1 MTREMLCVVFAVI
14 AGCFYGHTVSADD
27 AGRCARLFDEQP
39 AIDTCN
45 TLANMSAGK
54 LSDSDLRERVSQS
67 IYGMSAEDVEK
78 DRPRREEA
86 KRKAVAEKEAAALAE
101 DPQCYR
107 LFVEPNERKECRL
120 LGALTSRQRTDDE
133 MREAVRARLGSIRI
147 DEEHTRA
154 AIQAEQK
161 RKEEEKAAEEKRKR
175 AATVAEQRR
184 KDESKRASER
194 IDARLRQG
202 PIGFAL
208 KGWELGGFGNVMTIH
223 FALQNNTSKPQKDF
237 VISCET
243 HGRSGT
249 LLSRPRVALYEALQ
263 PGTRRAFELN
273 MGFVHS
279 QSARASCSV
288 VKWTTS

>member
-1 MTREMLCVVFAVI
+1 MTREMLCMVVAMI
-14 AGCFYGHTVSADD
+14 AAGFHGQTVSADD
-27 AGRCARLFDEQP
+27 TGRCARLFTEQP
-39 AIDTCN
+39 EIATCN
-45 TLANMSAGK
+45 TLANLTAGQ
-54 LSDSDLRERVSQS
+54 LSDGDLRERVSQS
-67 IYGMSAEDVEK
+67 VYGMSAEDLEK

-86 KRKAVAEKEAAALAE
+86 RRKAAAEKEAAALAE

-107 LFVEPNERKECRL
+107 LFVEPNEREECRL

-133 MREAVRARLGSIRI
+133 MREAVRARLGRIRI

-161 RKEEEKAAEEKRKR
+161 REEEERAAEERRKK
-175 AATVAEQRR
+175 AAMVEEQRR

-194 IDARLRQG
+194 LDAQLRQG

-208 KGWELGGFGNVMTIH
+208 KRWELGGFGTVMTIH
-223 FALQNNTSKPQKDF
+223 FTLQNNTSKPQKDF
-237 VISCET
+237 VISCDT
-243 HGRSGT
+243 SGKSGT

-288 VKWTTS
+288 VRWTAS